1 MKAVVYEGPKILT
14 YKDVADVY
22 PKANEVKLK
31 VRACGICGS
40 DIHGYLGITGR
51 RIPPVIMGHEFSG
64 EVVQLGEGVD
74 NLALGDRVAVY
85 PIDFCGEC
93 EMCKKGDNHLCLN
106 KRAFGVLDIDGAFA
120 EYICVPAKVCF
131 KLKDNISYE
140 VGSIMEP
147 LAVAY
152 RAIAHLGDL
161 NGKDVLIVGTGTIG
175 LLALACVKIQN
186 PNKIF
191 VSDLSDTRLE
201 IAKQMGAD
209 VVINPSKNNLQ
220 EIIMS
225 ETNNKGLD
233 AVAEAVGVAST
244 VKQGIDVLTFGGS
257 AVWIGISSKII
268 DVEMQKIVTK
278 ELTVK
283 GSFLYGFDEF
293 KKVVNILNE
302 GKMDI
307 TPLLSRQISLEELPE
322 TMKQMSEDPGSL
334 IKVTVVNK
342 N

>member
-225 ETNNKGLD
+225 ETNNEGLD